1 MTKPIELLLSVDRLD
16 GYKGKSRN
24 ELEIK
29 LHRYNFNIEL
39 SKTFYPLLHLLEVS
53 LRNTLHQAF
62 SDYLKDSAWL
72 FNHTQHALLKTRER
86 EKIQDA
92 LVELKKKNRTLTEG
106 RIIAELNFSFWVNLY
121 DRPYLEVH
129 KQTIKDQFPN
139 ATNPQ
144 RDIFKIKEKLNDIRL
159 LRNRIFHYEPV
170 WHWTNLKSDFE
181 EAKDFIYWMNKDLF
195 LQILKQSEKEFNEL
209 IIRQEAMLK

>member
-1 MTKPIELLLSVDRLD
+1 M
-16 GYKGKSRN
+16 G
-24 ELEIK
+24 
-29 LHRYNFNIEL
+29 
-39 SKTFYPLLHLLEVS
+39 
-53 LRNTLHQAF
+53 
-62 SDYLKDSAWL
+62 
-72 FNHTQHALLKTRER
+72 
-86 EKIQDA
+86 
-92 LVELKKKNRTLTEG
+92 
-106 RIIAELNFSFWVNLY
+106 
-121 DRPYLEVH
+121 PYLEVH
-129 KQTIKDQFPN
+129 KQTIKDQFPS

-209 IIRQEAMLK
+209 IVRQEAMLK